1 MTNTRTIDDLV
12 KILGF
17 TPSDEQLA
25 AITAPLEPGMI
36 IAGAGTGKTTV
47 MSARIAWLIMTEQ
60 VAPEKI
66 LGLTFTKKASH
77 ELLTRVRDLLP
88 KAMAFVGDAQVR
100 VDAGE
105 PTISTY
111 NSFGARLLKEHGL
124 RLGYEPDARVV
135 VDATRYQLAMRVVRN
150 TSVDLGGLGFN
161 PVDAVTLMMKLDEQ
175 CSNYLVE
182 PNRVIASDQ
191 SRIAH
196 LSGLEKTQAL
206 TFDMIEASK
215 KRIALALLVD
225 EFRAAKKTNAIIDYS
240 DQIRLAALAASSSS
254 QMCDLLKEQFQVVLL
269 DEYQDTSLSQ
279 KVLLQK
285 LFGDG
290 HTVMAVGDPCQAIY
304 GWRGAEISNMENF
317 ASDFPRVDDGVATKS
332 ASYKLSVNRRS
343 GQNILSAANNMS
355 DSLRAIHQSIIE
367 LIVGDQDQVPGEVHV
382 GQFATFKDEVEW
394 IADQIAQIQTKDSWN
409 EVAILLREKKNT
421 GYYVEALERRGIPV
435 QVVSPDALINLPEVR
450 EVVSYLQAI
459 AEPTAN
465 GALARI
471 LMGPRLRIGIRDMA
485 ALGKYARGLVYKK
498 DDDAGIDV
506 ILDRVIADVEKSE
519 RVSLLDALE
528 LVGEV
533 RAIDVSDEARARMSA
548 LANELRTLRRF
559 AGESAID
566 VINRIIKVTGI
577 GVETMSREH
586 GAGGT
591 HFDRLASLIDLAGEF
606 RSLDGDA
613 SLPAFL
619 AYIRDSERFER
630 IPDSETT
637 LSQNAVVV
645 MTIHQSKGLEFPYVA
660 IPEMTSGVFPGSPKG
675 GQWPKR
681 PEFLPQDIL
690 PKVLDERLQAF
701 PAASGPT
708 ATDLNKYIAVVKEL
722 HEIDERR
729 LAYVAITRA
738 KHQVIASSSWWG
750 STQIKPR
757 GASEFL
763 LALREHA
770 THVSHWQDQP
780 EDNAV
785 NPLLG
790 TKEFVSW
797 PVAPDSDELALLQE
811 QAKLVMDSESL
822 AEEDVFE
829 GLSGKD
835 LIKANEWQADV
846 DALLEQAQI
855 AITDERVVR
864 LPNSISASQAMAFV
878 RDQDSFLRSLVR
890 PMPRKPSAAADR
902 GTTFHAWVEDYFGQ
916 RPLIDDDQLP
926 GAMDSQIYDDAQL
939 EALKKSFQ
947 EGVFADRVPFAME
960 KQFALLVGAHTLLG
974 RADAVFLGSLTDPNK
989 ANHWTV
995 VDWKTGAPGSADPLQ
1010 LSIYRLAVAEILQVD
1025 PEQMDAAFYY
1035 VTSQKIEQ
1043 PDRFL
1048 SLAELADL
1056 L

>member
-1 MTNTRTIDDLV
+1 MKNTPKIVDLK
-12 KILGF
+12 KIIGF
-17 TPSDEQLA
+17 EPSVEQLA

-47 MSARIAWLIMTEQ
+47 MSARIAWLVMTEQ

-77 ELLTRVRDLLP
+77 ELLTRVRQLLP
-88 KAMAFVGDAQVR
+88 KALTFVGDSQIR

-150 TSVDLGGLGFN
+150 TAVDLGGLGFN
-161 PVDAVTLMMKLDEQ
+161 PVDAVTSMMKLDEQ

-182 PNRVIASDQ
+182 PSQVIESDEK
-191 SRIAH
+191 RILH
-196 LSGLEKTQAL
+196 LQTLDKTQAL
-206 TFDMIEASK
+206 TFEMIDASK
-215 KRIALALLVD
+215 QRIALALLVD
-225 EFRAAKKTNAIIDYS
+225 EFRAAKKASAIIDYS
-240 DQIRLAALAASSSS
+240 DQIRLAALAATSSK
-254 QMCDLLKEQFQVVLL
+254 QMCDLLKDQFQVVLL

-285 LFGDG
+285 LFGNG

-317 ASDFPRVDDGVATKS
+317 ASDFPRVIDGVATKS
-332 ASYKLSVNRRS
+332 AKFELSVNRRS
-343 GQNILSAANNMS
+343 GQNILSAANRMS
-355 DSLRAIHQSIIE
+355 DSLREIHRSIIE
-367 LIVGDQDQVPGEVHV
+367 LVVGDQGQAPGEVHV
-382 GQFATFKDEVEW
+382 GQFSTFNDEVEW
-394 IADQIAQIQTKDSWN
+394 IADQIAQIKPEKSWN

-459 AEPTAN
+459 ADPTAN

-485 ALGKYARGLVYKK
+485 ALGKYARGLVQKQN
-498 DDDAGIDV
+498 DDAGIDV

-533 RAIDVSDEARARMSA
+533 RSIGVSDEARTRMAS
-548 LANELRTLRRF
+548 LANELRALRKF

-566 VINRIIKVTGI
+566 VINRVIKVTGI

-591 HFDRLASLIDLAGEF
+591 HFDRLASLVDLAGEF

-637 LSQNAVVV
+637 LSENAVVV

-660 IPEMTSGVFPGSPKG
+660 IPEMTAGVFPGNPKG
-675 GQWPKR
+675 GQWPRK
-681 PEFLPQDIL
+681 PEYLPQDVL
-690 PKVLDERLQAF
+690 PKVLDIRLQAF
-701 PAASGPT
+701 PVASGPT
-708 ATDLNKYIAVVKEL
+708 KTDLDKYIAVVKEL
-722 HEIDERR
+722 HVVDERR

-750 STQIKPR
+750 PTQKKTR

-763 LALREHA
+763 LALKEHA
-770 THVSHWQDQP
+770 TVVSHWQDEP
-780 EDNAV
+780 EENAV
-785 NPLLG
+785 NPLLDA
-790 TKEFVSW
+790 KEYVSW
-797 PVAPDSDELALLQE
+797 PVALDGAALSLLLAQAQLVAESEHLTKEHLLEALSDVEL
-811 QAKLVMDSESL
+811 SL
-822 AEEDVFE
+822 ATQ
-829 GLSGKD
+829 
-835 LIKANEWQADV
+835 WQADV
-846 DALLEQAQI
+846 DALLEQSQLV
-855 AITDERVVR
+855 TLDERLVR
-864 LPNSISASQAMAFV
+864 LPKSLSASQAMSFV
-878 RDQDSFLRSLVR
+878 KDQDSFLKSLVR

-902 GTTFHAWVEDYFGQ
+902 GTTFHAWVEDFFGQ

-947 EGVFADRVPFAME
+947 EGPFAERVPFAME
-960 KQFALLVGAHTLLG
+960 KQFALLAGAHTLLG
-974 RADAVFLGSLTDPNK
+974 RADAIFHGSLSDPDK
-989 ANHWTV
+989 ENHWSV
-995 VDWKTGAPGSADPLQ
+995 VDWKTGAPGTADPLQ
-1010 LSIYRLAVAEILQVD
+1010 LSIYRLAVAAILNVSPDQV
-1025 PEQMDAAFYY
+1025 DAAFYY

-1043 PDRFL
+1043 PETFL
-1048 SLAELADL
+1048 SLAELAEL